1 LTFVRSQR
9 ANGLYCFS
17 HRLKA
22 TLHYRANRLQPTADF
37 RFARRCLPSAV
48 TTGRCD
54 SRHCESGKTRDKS
67 P

>member
-1 LTFVRSQR
+1 LTFVRSRR

-22 TLHYRANRLQPTADF
+22 KRHYRANRLPPTAGF
-37 RFARRCLPSAV
+37 RVAEKCLLRVLTA
-48 TTGRCD
+48 GRCD
-54 SRHCESGKTRDKS
+54 GRHCEGGKTRDKS

>member
-1 LTFVRSQR
+1 LTFVRSRR

-22 TLHYRANRLQPTADF
+22 KRYYRANRLPPTADF
-37 RFARRCLPSAV
+37 RLAGRCLASAV
-48 TTGRCD
+48 TIGRCD
-54 SRHCESGKTRDKS
+54 SHHCESGKIREKS